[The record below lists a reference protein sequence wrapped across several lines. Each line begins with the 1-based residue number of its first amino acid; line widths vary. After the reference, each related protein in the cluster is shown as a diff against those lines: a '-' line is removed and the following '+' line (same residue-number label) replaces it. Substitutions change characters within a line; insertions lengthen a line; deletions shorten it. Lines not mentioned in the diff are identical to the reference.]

1 MFQAADKID
10 KAASAPSAF
19 YVAADTWRHDQ
30 KNGWGLSKIY
40 GAFRNVESFIN
51 QLLIPAPTRCFY
63 EIIRANSA
71 CKAYFDLEVG
81 GGVLNPEQGF
91 ALCQKV
97 IAEWA
102 VRVRARWPS
111 AARECPRCLV
121 PIILDGSR
129 QTSKGWK
136 ASYHLVYPFLTF
148 PCNNTMLKEE
158 VTALSNLSQLQIRMT
173 DGTMH
178 CFVDTAVYSRNQLF
192 RMPLNFKLSDHTC
205 TPLRVP
211 GTCTVSDFRAA
222 CVTCLEADAW
232 RVPDDGGSRD
242 PPHRRPKSAS
252 RSTGPE
258 MPLPQSMSEPEITI
272 VKSLIVL
279 LRKAGQPEGRLQPLN
294 CTVERATFRWD
305 ASPRPCSVAQIWR
318 PANPQHL
325 SNGAFVTY
333 DLSRAVFL
341 KCLHS
346 ECQKLSRGRG
356 VFLGY
361 LPPLSA

>member
-1 MFQAADKID
+1 MKIDHVFWYLAARPTDVRSDTRVGTQSITHHLSTDVIDAARDAPEAHQALTVTVRTNLRGDLLAVDGPESDKGLNVLPQHSSSATSTRPQGLCQVLYESRMPIPPRRSIPDLTPWKPGTTGLYPRPLGAAPVHTSPRDFPIWTARIPGMRPQEAMFQAADKID

-51 QLLIPAPTRCFY
+51 QLLIPAPNRCFY

-129 QTSKGWK
+129 QTSKG
-136 ASYHLVYPFLTF
+136 
-148 PCNNTMLKEE
+148 
-158 VTALSNLSQLQIRMT
+158 
-173 DGTMH
+173 
-178 CFVDTAVYSRNQLF
+178 
-192 RMPLNFKLSDHTC
+192 
-205 TPLRVP
+205 
-211 GTCTVSDFRAA
+211 
-222 CVTCLEADAW
+222 
-232 RVPDDGGSRD
+232 
-242 PPHRRPKSAS
+242 
-252 RSTGPE
+252 
-258 MPLPQSMSEPEITI
+258 
-272 VKSLIVL
+272 
-279 LRKAGQPEGRLQPLN
+279 
-294 CTVERATFRWD
+294 
-305 ASPRPCSVAQIWR
+305 
-318 PANPQHL
+318 
-325 SNGAFVTY
+325 
-333 DLSRAVFL
+333 
-341 KCLHS
+341 
-346 ECQKLSRGRG
+346 
-356 VFLGY
+356 
-361 LPPLSA
+361 